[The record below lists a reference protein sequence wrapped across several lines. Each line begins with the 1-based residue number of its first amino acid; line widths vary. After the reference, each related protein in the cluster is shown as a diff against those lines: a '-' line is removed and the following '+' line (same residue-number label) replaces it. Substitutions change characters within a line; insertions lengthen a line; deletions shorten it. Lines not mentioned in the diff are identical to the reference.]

1 MTEDDA
7 SSGQLT
13 FAHRLF
19 YRALLQKR
27 PIILRN
33 RDVPSSFTHSFILWK
48 YVSYLRKTRSYVVAT
63 ISKLLEI
70 IGLFCK
76 RAL

>member
-27 PIILRN
+27 PIILRSG
-33 RDVPSSFTHSFILWK
+33 DVSRRHMVFPDDTSFT
-48 YVSYLRKTRSYVVAT
+48 LRNENDAIK
-63 ISKLLEI
+63 
-70 IGLFCK
+70 
-76 RAL
+76 